1 MVIYSWIELSKEETF
16 NWEVKH
22 GIDKISESSSGV
34 KSYVEL
40 SWLRLE
46 IAGNHQVSSLLNKVI
61 EFYERSDEADGNVI
75 DWVD

>member
-46 IAGNHQVSSLLNKVI
+46 IAGNHQVGSLLNEVI
-61 EFYERSDEADGNVI
+61 ELNKWSDEADSDVI
-75 DWVD
+75 DWID